1 MTLPE
6 PAIPISGKLNHL
18 IQVISPFPLPP
29 PPCHHRHLPS
39 IDHQLRR
46 RSCTSAPPTTT
57 TPIALAPTTLFAT
70 THHNHHHLLT
80 ATSAVAIH
88 VRHTHTT
95 TTLIAASTPG
105 ITVTALLNTIAA
117 AHLEYEAI
125 HRRHPCSPAHHTA
138 LRLHVGPKPPN
149 CEIEERRSEGAG

>member
-18 IQVISPFPLPP
+18 VQVISPFPLPP
-29 PPCHHRHLPS
+29 PPSHHRHLPS

-46 RSCTSAPPTTT
+46 HPCTSTPPTTT
-57 TPIALAPTTLFAT
+57 TPIALPPTTLFAT
-70 THHNHHHLLT
+70 THHNHHRLLA

-88 VRHTHTT
+88 VHHTHTT

-105 ITVTALLNTIAA
+105 IAAAALLNAIAA
-117 AHLEYEAI
+117 AHLEYEPT
-125 HRRHPCSPAHHTA
+125 HRRHPPSPAHHTA
-138 LRLHVGPKPPN
+138 LRLHVEPKPPN
-149 CEIEERRSEGAG
+149 CEIEERRRSR